1 MVLLKTKTGFVRQ
14 QRAQIY
20 PYFGNRFDLAQ
31 DPDRRHVSII
41 VEELRALGVLDHGL
55 LNVPRTR
62 ELHVAFSLE
71 RTRGRSTLSRRIDAR
86 PVTSMLLRLT
96 FLGGLL
102 HVGPPRTLGFCGRE
116 RPNSALLGAVG
127 GGRYT
132 K

>member
-1 MVLLKTKTGFVRQ
+1 MLLKTKTGFVRQ
-14 QRAQIY
+14 QRAQSY

-55 LNVPRTR
+55 LYVPRTR

-71 RTRGRSTLSRRIDAR
+71 RTRGLSTLSRRIDAR

-102 HVGPPRTLGFCGRE
+102 HVGQSREKRRKRGVGR
-116 RPNSALLGAVG
+116 
-127 GGRYT
+127 GRG
-132 K
+132 KV